1 MMMEICNKCARHP
14 SVYFRQYS
22 GEKLC
27 KKCFLH
33 SVDRKVQRT
42 INKFSMMKFGDH
54 VAVATSGGKDSLV
67 LLSILKSI
75 VDNSRGITMSAI
87 TIDEGI
93 SGYRD
98 ESLKIVSD
106 FCSGLGVQLSIL
118 SYSELFGTHMDEV
131 MRLRPST
138 KLTSCSVCGTFRRRA
153 IDLAAEQLGAN
164 VIATAHNLDDEIQTF
179 MINLFS
185 GDVNRIGWNKASSTY
200 KTGNMK
206 KVKPLSEIYERE
218 IVFYALQKEIPF
230 QSEQCPYK
238 NESIRE
244 EFRQFLNDLEKAH
257 PGIKYNTYKSMI
269 DVSALVRDR
278 RVLATERGICEK
290 CGRDST
296 EQLCSV
302 CKMQSNLKPG
312 RVGLESRANINII

>member
-1 MMMEICNKCARHP
+1 
-14 SVYFRQYS
+14 
-22 GEKLC
+22 
-27 KKCFLH
+27 
-33 SVDRKVQRT
+33 
-42 INKFSMMKFGDH
+42 
-54 VAVATSGGKDSLV
+54 
-67 LLSILKSI
+67 
-75 VDNSRGITMSAI
+75 
-87 TIDEGI
+87 
-93 SGYRD
+93 
-98 ESLKIVSD
+98 
-106 FCSGLGVQLSIL
+106 
-118 SYSELFGTHMDEV
+118 
-131 MRLRPST
+131 
-138 KLTSCSVCGTFRRRA
+138 
-153 IDLAAEQLGAN
+153 
-164 VIATAHNLDDEIQTF
+164 

-200 KTGNMK
+200 KTGHMK

-218 IVFYALQKEIPF
+218 IVFYALQKGIPF

-257 PGIKYNTYKSMI
+257 PGIKYNTYKSTI

-278 RVLATERGICEK
+278 RVLATERGVCEK

-296 EQLCSV
+296 ERLCSV

>member
-1 MMMEICNKCARHP
+1 METCNKCNRHP
-14 SVYFRQYS
+14 SVYFREYA
-22 GEKLC
+22 GEMLC
-27 KKCFLH
+27 KKCFLN
-33 SVDRKVQRT
+33 SIDRKVERT

-67 LLSILKSI
+67 LLSILKSTI
-75 VDNSRGITMSAI
+75 DATSGITMSAI

-106 FCSGLGVQLSIL
+106 FCSQLGVPLSIV
-118 SYSELFGTHMDEV
+118 SYDDLFGTHMDEV
-131 MRLRPST
+131 MRLRQST

-153 IDLAAEQLGAN
+153 IDLAAEKLGAN

-185 GDVNRIGWNKASSTY
+185 GDVNRIGWNRASSTY
-200 KTGNMK
+200 KTSRMK

-218 IVFYALQKEIPF
+218 IVFYALQKGIPF
-230 QSEQCPYK
+230 QSEQCPYM

-244 EFRQFLNDLEKAH
+244 EIRQFLNDLEKAH
-257 PGIKYNTYKSMI
+257 PGIKYNTYKSTI
-269 DVSALVRDR
+269 KLSTLVRELKDPHI
-278 RVLATERGICEK
+278 VRGICEK

-296 EQLCSV
+296 ESICSV
-302 CKMQSNLKPG
+302 CKIQGYFLPD
-312 RVGLESRANINII
+312 